1 MQRENHPAGPGRYQV
16 DGSPQAAVGDW
27 VWLNVADLQLL
38 IDALRHDGRRVVGPQ
53 VADAA
58 VVYRDLERATDLPR
72 GWIDEQDGG
81 HYRLRR
87 DEAAGVF
94 DHVVGPHSLKNF
106 LFPARETI
114 GRFLREDGTW
124 RQLDDLP
131 PEPPLAVIGVRACD
145 LAGLAI
151 QDRVFLGGESVDPG
165 YRRRRES
172 LFLVAVNCRRAAAT
186 CFCHSTGCG
195 PAVSA
200 GFDLALTERDGRFAC
215 EVGSERGAA
224 VLATVSAATSL
235 PACSHDEV
243 SAARGQPAALEQAMH
258 ARQEEAG
265 QPKPRSLNTEGIR
278 DLLFDNLEHPRW

>member
-106 LFPARETI
+106 LCPARETI

-131 PEPPLAVIGVRACD
+131 PRCREVFELARLEGLSQAEI
-145 LAGLAI
+145 AGRLAI
-151 QDRVFLGGESVDPG
+151 SVNT
-165 YRRRRES
+165 
-172 LFLVAVNCRRAAAT
+172 VIAQ
-186 CFCHSTGCG
+186 
-195 PAVSA
+195 
-200 GFDLALTERDGRFAC
+200 LAK
-215 EVGSERGAA
+215 
-224 VLATVSAATSL
+224 
-235 PACSHDEV
+235 
-243 SAARGQPAALEQAMH
+243 
-258 ARQEEAG
+258 ARQ
-265 QPKPRSLNTEGIR
+265 R
-278 DLLFDNLEHPRW
+278 LERP